1 MLNENIIEHRIIDI
15 TMIYI
20 IKLKLSYHFKM
31 LYYSK
36 DKYKLLLNTIIT
48 VIFRED
54 YTSIYYVC

>member
-1 MLNENIIEHRIIDI
+1 MLNENIIEPRIIDL

-36 DKYKLLLNTIIT
+36 DKYKLLLNTIIA
-48 VIFRED
+48 VIFREE
-54 YTSIYYVC
+54 YINIYNVC